1 MKKIAILSMVF
12 MVFGVIGATSGIAEE
27 TKKPE
32 SVEARVSYALG
43 LNIGHGF
50 KAQGI
55 DIQTDLFL
63 KGLNDG
69 LSGANPLLTNEEMRT
84 AMETLRADL
93 EEKQRV
99 KLEEIGKKNL
109 EESEKFFAA
118 NKKEK
123 GVVTLPSGLQ
133 YKVEKEGT
141 GKSPG
146 KDDTVTVHYTGTLL
160 NGQEFDSSHKR
171 GQPATFK
178 VGGVI
183 PGWTEALQLM
193 KEGAKWKLFIPSD
206 LAYGEQGR
214 PPVIL
219 PNSALIFDVELLKI
233 N

>member
-1 MKKIAILSMVF
+1 MKNIAILAMVF

-32 SVEARVSYALG
+32 SVEARVSYGLG
-43 LNIGHGF
+43 LKIGQGF
-50 KAQGI
+50 KVQGI
-55 DIQTDLFL
+55 EIQNDLFI

-69 LSGANPLLTNEEMRT
+69 LSGADPLLTNEEMRT
-84 AMETLRADL
+84 AMEALSAEL
-93 EEKQRV
+93 EKKQQA

-133 YKVEKEGT
+133 YKVEKEGS

-214 PPVIL
+214 PPVIY
-219 PNSALIFDVELLKI
+219 PNSALIFDVELLKVD
-233 N
+233 

>member
-1 MKKIAILSMVF
+1 MKRIAIFFTVLL
-12 MVFGVIGATSGIAEE
+12 VISAMSAIADE

-32 SVEARVSYALG
+32 GVEARVSYALG

-50 KAQGI
+50 KTQGI

-63 KGLNDG
+63 KGLEDG
-69 LSGANPLLTNEEMRT
+69 LNEGQPLLTNEEMRT
-84 AMETLRADL
+84 AMETLRAEL
-93 EEKQRV
+93 EAKQRA
-99 KLEEIGKKNL
+99 KIEEIGKKNRQDGD
-109 EESEKFFAA
+109 KFFAA

-133 YKVEKEGT
+133 YKIEKKGS
-141 GKSPG
+141 GKTPG
-146 KDDTVTVHYTGTLL
+146 KDNMVTVHYTGTLL
-160 NGQEFDSSHKR
+160 NGQEFDSSVKR
-171 GQPATFK
+171 GEPATFK

-183 PGWTEALQLM
+183 AGWTEALQLM
-193 KEGAKWKLFIPSD
+193 KEGAKWKIFIPSD

-219 PNSALIFDVELLKI
+219 PNSALIFDVELLKV